1 MSASARVDAW
11 TMVLEELERGHQDGT
26 QHEEQGNDVDH
37 WTPPAGLGPLP
48 AELAPRAA
56 ALVTALTEAASRKAA
71 ARDEIARQL
80 AGVRAVPLAA
90 DAGDPVYLD
99 TSG

>member
-1 MSASARVDAW
+1 MSASVRVKAW
-11 TMVLEELERGHQDGT
+11 TLVLEDLEGRRLRGS
-26 QHEEQGNDVDH
+26 QHEEQANDVAP

-48 AELAPRAA
+48 AELAPRAE
-56 ALVTALTEAASRKAA
+56 ALVTALNEAASRTAA
-71 ARDEIARQL
+71 ARDEVARQL
-80 AGVRAVPLAA
+80 AGVRSVPLAA